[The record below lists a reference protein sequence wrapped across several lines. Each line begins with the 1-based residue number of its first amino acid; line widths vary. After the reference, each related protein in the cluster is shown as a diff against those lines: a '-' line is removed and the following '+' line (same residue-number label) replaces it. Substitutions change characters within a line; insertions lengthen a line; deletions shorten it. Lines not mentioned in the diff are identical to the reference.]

1 MEMNKLCSCIV
12 PCFNEEKVIPIYY
25 DEMQKVM
32 KQEENIEFEIIF
44 VDDGSKDGTLEIVSR
59 ILQYIIFHF
68 PEILEKKLLY
78 MQG

>member
-32 KQEENIEFEIIF
+32 ITAMWQM
-44 VDDGSKDGTLEIVSR
+44 THLWPMHMR
-59 ILQYIIFHF
+59 
-68 PEILEKKLLY
+68 LLTNTESSVR
-78 MQG
+78 MR